1 MRAGM
6 STAEVSETQ
15 RLRFK
20 LKEAEEA
27 LEKAAQY
34 GLQLLESQ
42 HELQNQLEEQRAE
55 MTNTIEALEQE
66 KYSLQRE
73 GELRVWM
80 LESMG
85 SECDTIKQQQKLL
98 WEQQEA
104 MQERNHAWE
113 ISDFKNKLEKMK
125 AELDEARLSDRQ
137 LRHKLE
143 LQSEMLSSKSEELRA
158 LSERAHETM
167 SSEVLGLQIDKTEL
181 EAARHEINEMKY
193 RQQQLELT
201 NTNLQRQVER
211 LSEEKEER
219 EREAVSYFNS
229 LEMIMV
235 DVVLKHCY
243 CCIRETFVF
252 RSMQKTREACQDL
265 QIQLDHALQQGQDP
279 NSKGNSLFSEVEDRR
294 AEMERQLIS
303 MKVQYQSLQ
312 KQHAFSRQQLHRM
325 KIQIATLLQLKG
337 CQADPEQ
344 LERLQAM
351 LGQKN
356 NEIEVLMIKLRQL
369 EKLEV
374 THKAELSCA
383 SAGEQVYGDG
393 TYYTDLLKMQL
404 TASKQESDR
413 LGDELSLQRM
423 KALAESQRVLE
434 VERKLFGSERA
445 LKLCQGENMK
455 LRVRL
460 DELRM
465 KYEPNA
471 VNKDRVQ
478 KRRREKL
485 PVDMPADEPTE
496 KGSGKH
502 QPAVNGEAG
511 QTEPSATLLQE
522 VPAPEP
528 ASQLPRETK
537 RVRISEEPPRSV
549 PCSRPLSL
557 LHRCMNYTLCFFFLF
572 LGFVRTLLLRIG
584 LPRLTLPFRK
594 AVSRKDS
601 R

>member
-1 MRAGM
+1 M

-73 GELRVWM
+73 VELKVRM

-181 EAARHEINEMKY
+181 EAARDLLEHEINEMKY

-219 EREAVSYFNS
+219 EREAISYFNS
-229 LEMIMV
+229 LE
-235 DVVLKHCY
+235 
-243 CCIRETFVF
+243 
-252 RSMQKTREACQDL
+252 KTREACQDL

-465 KYEPNA
+465 KYEPDA

-496 KGSGKH
+496 KGPGKH

-511 QTEPSATLLQE
+511 QIEPSATLLQE

-549 PCSRPLSL
+549 PVDLKIKKEEEEEVEIGAENSRAE
-557 LHRCMNYTLCFFFLF
+557 
-572 LGFVRTLLLRIG
+572 
-584 LPRLTLPFRK
+584 RK
-594 AVSRKDS
+594 SRQRAHPVIHVSSKPTS
-601 R
+601 ENQCAQQ